1 MQENHYSESKSD
13 KKDSIDLREIF
24 EIYFRQW
31 KWLVLG
37 LFISL
42 TLAFIYLKYA
52 TYRYEVYASV
62 LINDEETGGG
72 SYSELSVFQDLGLLG
87 VPKTT
92 LDTEM
97 GVLKSRTLMESV
109 VEELGI
115 NFTYYVTENLR
126 KKEIYKTEVPF
137 KINVLLNDSIVN
149 SMDASFKV
157 RMTSDSNF
165 ELLDADDTMISK
177 GGFGERVAFG
187 MGDLILTPKEF
198 GVINQDQ
205 EITVLIR
212 RVADVAIDYS
222 VRLKIV
228 PDNIKSKLLVI
239 SLQDAVP
246 LKAEDI
252 LNSLVNFY
260 NNNANQ
266 YKSQIAKSADE
277 FIKNRIDDISEELA
291 SYDQGVETYKVDNK
305 LSNMESETGITLSSS
320 ATIENQIVELNSQ
333 LKLINYIASFME
345 SNSNNLVPA
354 NLGMVDE
361 ITSSNAANY
370 NKLLLERN
378 RLATGANEQNPV
390 IINLNDQIDRLRES
404 IRQSLNN
411 NRSSLEISLG
421 QLRRQEGKLSSKIYD
436 APKEER
442 EIKDIQRQQQIYE
455 TLYLYLLQKREEN
468 SISLAGTAPIAKVID
483 TAYGIKRP
491 VYPKKMIVLVV
502 AALLGILI
510 PVLIIFVRLLLD
522 NKVHSLDEIET
533 AISAPILGD
542 IPKSKSKETIVVS
555 KTERTNIAEAFRLL
569 RTNVDHNLS
578 SFGAH
583 KNVIFVTSTIRG
595 EGKTFVAV
603 NLAATYALLNKK
615 VLLIGA
621 DLRRPNVAAV
631 LGMQQK
637 QGLTHYLTKAD
648 TQLEHMIV
656 RSDTTSI
663 DVLDASIVAPNPSE
677 LLTSKRFDD
686 LMVFAKEH
694 YDYVIVDT
702 APVHVVTDTLLI
714 SHHAD
719 LFLYVVKANHI
730 DKRLLKIPQ
739 KLYINN
745 RLPNMTLLLNGS
757 NPDMA
762 VSNYGYGETKAVKKK

>member
-1 MQENHYSESKSD
+1 MQDNHNSESNSE

-24 EIYFRQW
+24 ETYFRHW
-31 KWLVLG
+31 KWLLFG
-37 LFISL
+37 LFVSL
-42 TLAFIYLKYA
+42 ALAFLYLKYA

-97 GVLKSRTLMESV
+97 GVLKSRSLMESV

-115 NFTYYVTENLR
+115 NFTYYVKENFR
-126 KKEIYKTEVPF
+126 KKEIYKKEVPF
-137 KINVLLNDSIVN
+137 KLNILLNDSIVN
-149 SMDASFKV
+149 SMDATFKV
-157 RMTSDSNF
+157 KMTSDSNF
-165 ELLDADDTMISK
+165 MLLDSDDNTISK
-177 GGFGERVAFG
+177 GVFGERVAFG
-187 MGDLILTPKEF
+187 LGDLIITPKEF
-198 GVINQDQ
+198 GVIKKDQ
-205 EITVLIR
+205 EITVLVR

-277 FIKNRIDDISEELA
+277 FIKNRIDDISAELA

-305 LSNMESETGITLSSS
+305 LSNMESETGITLNSS

-333 LKLINYIASFME
+333 LKLINYIASFMD
-345 SNSNNLVPA
+345 SNSNNLIPA

-361 ITSSNAANY
+361 ITSSNAVNY

-378 RLATGANEQNPV
+378 RLATGANAQNPV

-411 NRSSLEISLG
+411 YRSSLEISLG

-483 TAYGIKRP
+483 TAYGIKSP

-502 AALLGILI
+502 AALLGVLI

-522 NKVHSLDEIET
+522 NKVHSLEEIET

-542 IPKSKSKETIVVS
+542 IPNSKSKDGIVVS
-555 KTERTNIAEAFRLL
+555 KTERSNIAEAFRLL
-569 RTNVDHNLS
+569 RTNIDHNLS
-578 SFGAH
+578 SIS
-583 KNVIFVTSTIRG
+583 KDKKVIFVTSTIRG

-603 NLAATYALLNKK
+603 NLASTYALLNKK

-621 DLRRPNVAAV
+621 DLRRPNVAAA
-631 LGMQQK
+631 LGVEQK
-637 QGLTHYLTKAD
+637 KGLTHYLTTAD
-648 TQLEHMIV
+648 TRLEDIIV
-656 RSDTTSI
+656 KNNISTL

-677 LLTSKRFDD
+677 LLTNDRFTDV
-686 LMVFAKEH
+686 MTYAKEH

-719 LFLYVVKANHI
+719 LFVYVVKANHM

-739 KLYINN
+739 KLFIND

-757 NPDMA
+757 DPENA
-762 VSNYGYGETKAVKKK
+762 VSNYGYGETNATK